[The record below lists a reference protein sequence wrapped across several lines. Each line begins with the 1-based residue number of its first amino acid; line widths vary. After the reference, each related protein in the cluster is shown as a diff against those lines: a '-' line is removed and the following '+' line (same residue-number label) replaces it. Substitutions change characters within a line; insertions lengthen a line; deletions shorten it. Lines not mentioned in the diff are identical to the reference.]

1 MILRYRFFRVFSN
14 HGRKLSHYTP
24 TGYSQLISTAEVKKF
39 CIQCLEK
46 VGAQSKH
53 AKALSDVLVA
63 GDYRGHYSHGLNR
76 LEMYVQDIQKG
87 VCSTDLEPII
97 VKETVST
104 ALVDGKNVLGPVVGN
119 FAMETAIKK
128 ADKTGIA
135 FVAAFGKIRPYKI
148 SYNQGLAFTNTSPLV
163 FPTRARKLAV
173 GTNPITLAAPGK
185 VPEDHFVLDMA
196 TSAVALGKIEMSRR
210 RGIEIP
216 KGWGADTDGKTS
228 VDPNLVV
235 TKGGLMPLGGEEEN
249 SGYKGYGLG
258 MLVEILCGIITD
270 AAFGPNVRRWLS
282 TDKPANLGQSFLVID
297 PKAFAPGFEQRL
309 SEYVNIMRNL
319 PPVDSQKPVV
329 VPGDFE
335 REHMTECDELGGI
348 PYPPVL
354 IESLN
359 RLADQLK
366 VDKMK
371 IIKIL

>member
-1 MILRYRFFRVFSN
+1 MF
-14 HGRKLSHYTP
+14 
-24 TGYSQLISTAEVKKF
+24 
-39 CIQCLEK
+39 
-46 VGAQSKH
+46 
-53 AKALSDVLVA
+53 
-63 GDYRGHYSHGLNR
+63 
-76 LEMYVQDIQKG
+76 
-87 VCSTDLEPII
+87 
-97 VKETVST
+97 
-104 ALVDGKNVLGPVVGN
+104 
-119 FAMETAIKK
+119 
-128 ADKTGIA
+128 
-135 FVAAFGKIRPYKI
+135 
-148 SYNQGLAFTNTSPLV
+148 QGLAFTNTSPLV

-282 TDKPANLGQSFLVID
+282 TDKPANLGQSFLAID

-366 VDKMK
+366 VNKMK